1 MKKLIIYTALIFVVF
16 GCKDE
21 TVQEPSLISL
31 IPGEY
36 LIGIWNE
43 TEPGTDNSVSQAGG
57 GGSIEVSI
65 DAINNS
71 VTIRGRP
78 TKNQDFIYF
87 PKYYYREITP
97 VKYYLF
103 QQKNDI
109 DKSGRIERDM
119 TLMDKS
125 IIRVGCNIDF
135 TDSLGRVYRVI
146 AIKLGR

>member
-16 GCKDE
+16 ACKDE

-31 IPGEY
+31 IPGKY
-36 LIGIWNE
+36 GVAIWYE
-43 TEPGTDNSVSQAGG
+43 TEPGTNNRIRKGG
-57 GGSIEVSI
+57 GEIIVSI

-78 TKNQDFIYF
+78 TANQNFIYF

-125 IIRVGCNIDF
+125 IISVGCNIDF
-135 TDSLGRVYRVI
+135 TDSLGRVYTVI